1 MQIRKALLGF
11 RTLLRSMELFKTEV
25 IPTAEELETWEY
37 KDDMKMLTTRYILL
51 SQDKDFQAKLEELQ
65 MLETAMVQIRC
76 LNDIE
81 PVFFLSVPSKDTYV
95 YVRGSFLERGDVY
108 QLARSLGKAS
118 FYPMKARTM
127 NDDPRMMTMAKR
139 VLGDEMRSRMILDL
153 YKFRYNVRSTK

>member
-11 RTLLRSMELFKTEV
+11 RTLLKSMELFKSEV
-25 IPTAEELETWEY
+25 IPTAEELQNWEY
-37 KDDMKMLTTRYILL
+37 KEDMQMLTTRYILL
-51 SQDKDFQAKLEELQ
+51 SQNKDFQAKLEELQ

-76 LNDIE
+76 INDIE

-118 FYPMKARTM
+118 FYPMKVRTM
-127 NDDPRMMTMAKR
+127 NDEPRMMTMAKR
-139 VLGDEMRSRMILDL
+139 VLGDEMRSRMILDI